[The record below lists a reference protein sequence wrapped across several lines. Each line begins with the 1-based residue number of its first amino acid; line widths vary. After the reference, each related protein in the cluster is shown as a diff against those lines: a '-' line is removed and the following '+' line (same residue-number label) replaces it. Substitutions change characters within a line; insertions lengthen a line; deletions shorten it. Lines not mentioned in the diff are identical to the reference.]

1 MPTRNRTTAARPV
14 ALAALLPCLAAALAG
29 CSLGGGSSKSGG
41 SPAER
46 GGASNVVTLRFA
58 SADSGAVART
68 FASELARVS
77 GGRLRAVTVRYDDLA
92 TDVDQQIARDVARGR
107 VDIADVAARAW
118 ESLGATGLRAFQSP
132 FLITSD
138 ALLDRVVA
146 DRRIAD
152 PLLQSLTPLRVTGLS
167 LTPRG
172 VRYLFAADRPLDRP
186 DAFKGARIRVN
197 ESPTTEDILSE
208 LGARPTTSVRSG
220 RDVVAAL
227 RDGDLDAVE
236 ASMRLATAS
245 GYLQEAPHQSP
256 ALYAKVTTLVANSK
270 RLEDLGPAA
279 GAWIREAAARAA
291 AAERAH
297 DDRSSWV
304 AACASGL
311 RVAKPTPAQLDAL
324 QVTVVDTHT
333 NLDADPVAAV
343 AVDRIG
349 LLATQTARV
358 DPWAHCAGERAWS
371 SPTRDIDGTYEVTI
385 TQADLD
391 RTGTEPGND
400 GPYRLY
406 IGNGRYALLHM
417 VPDPTWPPGWDFNR
431 DPVDVGTV
439 RVEGDRAQFRNEKS
453 ILVGTAGAAIYR
465 FELFRDRLRWRYV
478 SGTEDFVVW
487 SGRPWRKVD

>member
-41 SPAER
+41 SPAEPGPANR
-46 GGASNVVTLRFA
+46 TITLRYA
-58 SADSGAVART
+58 SADAGAVAPT
-68 FASELARVS
+68 FATELARLS
-77 GGRLRAVTVRYDDLA
+77 GGRLRAVTVRYDDRA
-92 TDVDQQIARDVARGR
+92 TDVDQRIARDVAGGR
-107 VDIADVAARAW
+107 LDVADVAARAW

-146 DRRIAD
+146 DRRIAG
-152 PLLQSLTPLRVTGLS
+152 PLLRSLSPLRVTGLA

-172 VRYLFAADRPLDRP
+172 VRYLFADRPLDRP

-208 LGARPTTSVRSG
+208 LGARPTTSVRNG
-220 RDVVAAL
+220 PDVIAAL
-227 RDGDLDAVE
+227 RDGNLDAVE
-236 ASMRLATAS
+236 ANMRLATAA
-245 GYLQEAPHQSP
+245 GYVREAPHLSP
-256 ALYAKVTTLVANSK
+256 PLYAKVTTLVANSK
-270 RLEDLGPAA
+270 RLEQLGPAA
-279 GAWIREAAARAA
+279 ASWVREAAARAA

-311 RVAKPTPAQLDAL
+311 RVATPTPAQLDAL
-324 QVTVVDTHT
+324 QVSVVDTHT

-349 LLATQTARV
+349 LLATQTPRV

-406 IGNGRYALLHM
+406 SGNGRYALLHM

-453 ILVGTAGAAIYR
+453 ILVGTAGATIYR

>member
-1 MPTRNRTTAARPV
+1 MSTPRRPTI
-14 ALAALLPCLAAALAG
+14 LAALLPCLAAVLAG

-46 GGASNVVTLRFA
+46 GSATRTITLRFA

-68 FASELARVS
+68 FASELARLS
-77 GGRLRAVTVRYDDLA
+77 GGRLRAVAVRYDDLA
-92 TDVDQQIARDVARGR
+92 TDVDQQIARDVAGGR
-107 VDIADVAARAW
+107 LDFADVAARAW

-146 DRRIAD
+146 DHRIAR
-152 PLLQSLTPLRVTGLS
+152 PLLQSLAPLRVTGLA

-172 VRYLFAADRPLDRP
+172 VRYVFAVDRQLDRP

-197 ESPTTEDILSE
+197 ESPTTEDMLSE
-208 LGARPTTSVRSG
+208 LGAHPTTSVRSG

-227 RDGDLDAVE
+227 RDGSLDAVE

-245 GYLQEAPHQSP
+245 RYLPEAPHQSP
-256 ALYAKVTTLVANSK
+256 PLYAKVTTLVANSE
-270 RLEDLGPAA
+270 RLEHLGSAA
-279 GAWIREAAARAA
+279 AAWIREAAARAS
-291 AAERAH
+291 AAERAQ
-297 DDRSSWV
+297 DDRNSWV

-311 RVAKPTPAQLDAL
+311 TVAKTTPAQLDAL
-324 QVTVVDTHT
+324 QAAVVDTHT
-333 NLDADPVAAV
+333 NLDADPTAAL
-343 AVDRIG
+343 AIDRIG
-349 LLATQTARV
+349 LLATQTPRV
-358 DPWAHCAGERAWS
+358 DPWAHCTGEAATS
-371 SPTRDIDGTYEVTI
+371 SRTKDIDGTYEVTI

-400 GPYRLY
+400 GPYRLH
-406 IGNGRYALLHM
+406 IGDGRYALLHM

-439 RVEGDRAQFRNEKS
+439 LVQRDRAQFRNEKS
-453 ILVGTAGAAIYR
+453 ILVGTAGATIYR